1 MARRALEGS
10 GLTREQED
18 AAVRLLTSTT
28 MVSILTAA
36 AGAGKT
42 HTVAAYASARTRLT
56 GKRVIGI
63 TTAENAAR
71 QMAEEGLAEV
81 YNSAA
86 FLGRVKGSDL
96 LRYPVPLASGT
107 CWSWTSRP

>member
-1 MARRALEGS
+1 MS
-10 GLTREQED
+10 
-18 AAVRLLTSTT
+18 V
-28 MVSILTAA
+28 LTAP

-42 HTVAAYASARTRLT
+42 HTVAAYAQAWTRLT
-56 GKRVIGI
+56 GRRVIGI

-86 FLGRVKGSDL
+86 FLGQDQRLGPAALPGPGSA
-96 LRYPVPLASGT
+96 PGT
-107 CWSWTSRP
+107 CWSWTSRA